1 MKTVKV
7 LNFKGNVYEG
17 TWNEKIYESKNENKD
32 LARIYVNNEAI
43 HITKEELA
51 KIVSNIEN
59 CEKQLKAD
67 KSKQTKIKILELLED
82 LTFEDKKEL
91 LDDIMC
97 DHIQSGCK
105 ARSFS
110 ELHKAFYNLELK

>member
-51 KIVSNIEN
+51 KITEPIIVEGIMRVREGKLFIEPGYDGIYGTVKIFSPK
-59 CEKQLKAD
+59 ERKGFE
-67 KSKQTKIKILELLED
+67 QTKLI
-82 LTFEDKKEL
+82 
-91 LDDIMC
+91 
-97 DHIQSGCK
+97 
-105 ARSFS
+105 
-110 ELHKAFYNLELK
+110 